1 MLKEIDDNY
10 DELMKEK
17 QEYAKQGMKGADTK
31 S

>member
-1 MLKEIDDNY
+1 MLLEIDTNF

-17 QEYAKQGMKGADTK
+17 QEYAKQGMKGVDTK